1 MRRILS
7 RIWRTS
13 IIGNLVAGS
22 LVVLPFVLTD
32 IVRLAI
38 LITFPI
44 LATWL
49 PSHM

>member
-1 MRRILS
+1 
-7 RIWRTS
+7 
-13 IIGNLVAGS
+13 
-22 LVVLPFVLTD
+22 VLTD